1 MSAMKFTAFLGKG
14 LLTAGVAAAGLSTG
28 NWARETVHSSPMRV
42 QQASFVPQAST
53 PGVAD
58 AMIPATQDSLLHYK
72 FVSGERT
79 YYRLQ
84 ADISGAGIESL
95 AGSSGVA
102 MGLGG
107 DMQVLTESVDTSGN
121 GHLDIR
127 FDNVVMQGSFMDQPV
142 NLSHSMAG
150 TEYQY
155 GNEHVSTAAGDSIK
169 GIPQLEFFN
178 TPTKAVVSPAGE
190 VLEVSGP
197 AGMDQMISPETILA
211 SVQFPYGDLNS
222 GDQWTSNF
230 GMPVPGVDGLV
241 SSQAV
246 NTLEGFD
253 LYRGRYCARVR
264 QTLKSQQKDG
274 QITSPESALGAGMNF
289 SMPSFDL
296 TGENVIYFDVEN
308 GKLVQADLNL
318 NFSMA
323 IGEELK
329 AVAQTLD
336 IYGKLLNEIEGGK
349 TADEQPQEDLLNLG
363 LKIAGSLSI
372 VD

>member
-1 MSAMKFTAFLGKG
+1 MKVTAFLGKG

-28 NWARETVHSSPMRV
+28 NWARETVQQSPLRAAQYSATLPV
-42 QQASFVPQAST
+42 EQPQVDGFVP
-53 PGVAD
+53 
-58 AMIPATQDSLLHYK
+58 ATTESLLHYQ
-72 FVSGERT
+72 FVPGERT

-95 AGSSGVA
+95 AGSGGVA
-102 MGLGG
+102 MGFGG
-107 DMQVLTESVDTSGN
+107 DMQVMTESVDTSGN
-121 GHLDIR
+121 GHVDIR
-127 FDNVVMQGSFMDQPV
+127 FDNVVMQGSFMDQPI

-150 TEYQY
+150 TEYHY
-155 GNEHVSTAAGDSIK
+155 GNENISTAGGDSIK

-178 TPTKAVVSPAGE
+178 TPTKAVVSPSGE
-190 VLEVSGP
+190 VLQVSGAP
-197 AGMDQMISPETILA
+197 GMDQMLSPETIVA
-211 SVQFPYGDLNS
+211 SVQFPAGDVNP
-222 GDQWTSNF
+222 GAQWTSDF
-230 GMPVPGVDGLV
+230 GMPVPGMGDLV
-241 SSQAV
+241 SSRAV

-253 LYRGRYCARVR
+253 LYRGRYCAIIS
-264 QTLKSQQKDG
+264 QTLTSQQKYG
-274 QITSPESALGAGMNF
+274 QINSPASALGDEMSF

-296 TGENVIYFDVEN
+296 TGQNRIYFDVEN

-336 IYGKLLNEIEGGK
+336 IYGKLLNELEGGK
-349 TADEQPQEDLLNLG
+349 TAEKQPQEDLLNLG